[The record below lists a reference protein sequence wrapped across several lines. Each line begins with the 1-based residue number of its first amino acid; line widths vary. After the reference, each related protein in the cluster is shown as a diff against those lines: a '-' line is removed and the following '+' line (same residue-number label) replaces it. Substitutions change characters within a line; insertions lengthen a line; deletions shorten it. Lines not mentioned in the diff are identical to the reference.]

1 MYGAK
6 IRRIRQMRGL
16 SQENIATQ
24 IGVAQNTFS
33 KIETDQAKLESGM
46 LLKIANALEVS
57 PIDIVSNQ
65 LTIIN
70 SRKMI
75 KPPFGNVETIISLQ
89 RDFFEKI
96 IVAKDEE
103 IANLNKIVGCL
114 ISRITLELR

>member
-1 MYGAK
+1 MYGEK

-16 SQENIATQ
+16 SQENIATR
-24 IGVAQNTFS
+24 IGVAPNTFS

-75 KPPFGNVETIISLQ
+75 IPPFGNVETIISLQ

-96 IVAKDEE
+96 IGAKDEE
-103 IANLNKIVGCL
+103 IANLNKIVDCL

>member
-103 IANLNKIVGCL
+103 IANLNKIVDCL
-114 ISRITLELR
+114 ISRITLELS